1 LSSLIQSAKDLDAP
15 LRPAL
20 RAHEK
25 PPAAGDNVRIEW
37 PPRIGDTAGPMFHGE
52 LVAYLRH
59 RSSRANELVLE
70 PKPLEVHRT
79 GATAL
84 RLSRV
89 MALAALV
96 AWALVSLP
104 GIGQPPG
111 NNTFHTAVAPNPS
124 SGTAHR
130 EAAATAAVPTSSSSA
145 VSQSENITSRPDDE
159 ETSTLIEVGQDLLK
173 NGDLSSARLL
183 LVRAAKAGSAP
194 AALSLGETFDP
205 FLIQRFGAIGV
216 QPDVAEAREWYQR
229 AAQLGSNAAAEHL
242 ARLGRASSSVSR

>member
-104 GIGQPPG
+104 GIVSHRG
-111 NNTFHTAVAPNPS
+111 TTPS
-124 SGTAHR
+124 ILR
-130 EAAATAAVPTSSSSA
+130 
-145 VSQSENITSRPDDE
+145 
-159 ETSTLIEVGQDLLK
+159 
-173 NGDLSSARLL
+173 
-183 LVRAAKAGSAP
+183 
-194 AALSLGETFDP
+194 
-205 FLIQRFGAIGV
+205 
-216 QPDVAEAREWYQR
+216 
-229 AAQLGSNAAAEHL
+229 
-242 ARLGRASSSVSR
+242 